1 MTGVLYI
8 RTQSKLMKKL
18 LFLSFMVLVFAGTVN
33 AQSDT
38 AFKQLVGTYTF
49 PDGSVVAQVTVAWDE
64 QTGLTMS
71 SSAGTSDLKKLGTD
85 TFSIVTFEGTAVFK
99 RNNEK
104 KVIGVIIDA
113 RGYLLEGVRSEPAV
127 LNRRIS
133 TKYEV
138 RTTR

>member
-1 MTGVLYI
+1 
-8 RTQSKLMKKL
+8 MKKL
-18 LFLSFMVLVFAGTVN
+18 LFLSFMALVFAATAN

-38 AFKQLVGTYTF
+38 ALKQLAGTYTF

-64 QTGLTMS
+64 KAGLTMS

-85 TFSIVTFEGTAVFK
+85 SFSIVSFEGTAVFK

-104 KVIGVIIDA
+104 KVIGILIDA
-113 RGYLLEGVRSEPAV
+113 RGYLLEGVRSEPAA

-133 TKYEV
+133 TKYEA
-138 RTTR
+138 RITK